1 MQDPPGRRSDG
12 SPAPEGKGAAPEGK
26 PEDAA
31 TGKADG
37 EGAGKVQGEGD
48 RAAANGGREQ
58 GAAVGPPRVATVD
71 DLRSLRRWVLVASV
85 WAVAATAI
93 AVIALVVANRFDEEE
108 QNARTAG
115 QITQVQKQLREPHRR
130 SRVTH
135 RRPSDLGGRL
145 GPRQPAGE
153 GRGPRR
159 HDIRPDRPPERPAGR
174 PRAAG
179 RGPRADRDQRTDRHG
194 GEPAVVPSGWLLNAR
209 GAAPQKRGAP
219 SRTPLGLVC

>member
-1 MQDPPGRRSDG
+1 VQDPPGRRSDG

-85 WAVAATAI
+85 WAVAATA
-93 AVIALVVANRFDEEE
+93 
-108 QNARTAG
+108 
-115 QITQVQKQLREPHRR
+115 P
-130 SRVTH
+130 
-135 RRPSDLGGRL
+135 
-145 GPRQPAGE
+145 
-153 GRGPRR
+153 
-159 HDIRPDRPPERPAGR
+159 
-174 PRAAG
+174 
-179 RGPRADRDQRTDRHG
+179 
-194 GEPAVVPSGWLLNAR
+194 
-209 GAAPQKRGAP
+209 
-219 SRTPLGLVC
+219 